1 MIRVNTLSGKRLRFC
16 IVSKDES
23 KVIEALATDKAER
36 HDENM
41 AVIAIKQAK
50 EPEIMEIKMKVIQ
63 LDHGAQGVFL
73 ILLKIL
79 YL

>member
-1 MIRVNTLSGKRLRFC
+1 MTGGIRDQSEYVVWKETPFC

-63 LDHGAQGVFL
+63 MDHGAQEEC
-73 ILLKIL
+73 
-79 YL
+79 